1 MDLYEFTEILR
12 RQKVLFIGGIL
23 LLVSL
28 IAFLSFEYDSGFRL
42 RFQSRYESSIR
53 MAVVPASF
61 DSLGNTL
68 PNVAAMAGTTSLYA
82 TLLSL
87 PETADEI
94 STETDIQ
101 LLNVLEV
108 TTSGRDGF
116 IGVTATAAD
125 AAGAIDAALH
135 SFTWLENRISDPP
148 SIVGVDRSE
157 PEELLAPLLDETG
170 QFLGTIRLDASP
182 AFADSAIGL
191 WVSLSTADSTITV
204 SLADAAGGTSEFA
217 AQLEPGN
224 NMVIALEDVFG
235 KELDAIV
242 VRVPPLPETGPGT
255 YDLVLRLDRGILL
268 NPPTSGTGD
277 ETEEGAVGSDPKLLA
292 RHVDVSWQQSAS
304 VSTVEDQTPT
314 SSSVGLLL
322 LTEKP
327 IASVTG
333 ARRGPVLIA
342 AALLGG
348 LFALIVLAVGVDT
361 WKRDKRRSQ
370 EEQAAIAELRD
381 TAVEMP
387 VRNEVGERK

>member
-1 MDLYEFTEILR
+1 
-12 RQKVLFIGGIL
+12 
-23 LLVSL
+23 
-28 IAFLSFEYDSGFRL
+28 
-42 RFQSRYESSIR
+42 
-53 MAVVPASF
+53 
-61 DSLGNTL
+61 
-68 PNVAAMAGTTSLYA
+68 
-82 TLLSL
+82 
-87 PETADEI
+87 
-94 STETDIQ
+94 
-101 LLNVLEV
+101 
-108 TTSGRDGF
+108 
-116 IGVTATAAD
+116 
-125 AAGAIDAALH
+125 
-135 SFTWLENRISDPP
+135 
-148 SIVGVDRSE
+148 VGVDRSE
-157 PEELLAPLLDETG
+157 PEEFLAPLLDETD

-191 WVSLSTADSTITV
+191 WVSFSTADSTITV
-204 SLADAAGGTSEFA
+204 SLADAAAGTSEFA
-217 AQLEPGN
+217 ARLEPGN
-224 NMVIALEDVFG
+224 NMVIALEDVLG

-242 VRVPPLPETGPGT
+242 VQVPPLPAAGPGT

-268 NPPTSGTGD
+268 IPPTSETGD
-277 ETEEGAVGSDPKLLA
+277 ETEEGAVGSNPKLFA

-314 SSSVGLLL
+314 PSSVGLLL

-370 EEQAAIAELRD
+370 EEEAVIAELRD

>member
-28 IAFLSFEYDSGFRL
+28 IAFLSFEYDGGFRF
-42 RFQSRYESSIR
+42 RFGSRYESSIQ
-53 MAVVPASF
+53 MAVVPAGF

-82 TLLSL
+82 TLLNL

-94 STETDIQ
+94 SAESGTQ
-101 LLNVLEV
+101 LLDVLEV

-125 AAGAIDAALH
+125 EEGAIDAALY
-135 SFTWLENRISDPP
+135 SFNWLENRISAPP

-157 PEELLAPLLDETG
+157 PEDVVAPLLDETG
-170 QFLGTIRLDASP
+170 QFMGIVRLEASP

-191 WVSLSTADSTITV
+191 WVSLSTADSPITV
-204 SLADAAGGTSEFA
+204 SLADAAVGASEFA
-217 AQLEPGN
+217 AQLEPN
-224 NMVIALEDVFG
+224 SNMVIALEDVFG
-235 KELDAIV
+235 NELDAIEV
-242 VRVPPLPETGPGT
+242 GVPPLPGTGPGA

-268 NPPTSGTGD
+268 NPSTSVAGD
-277 ETEEGAVGSDPKLLA
+277 DTELGSVGSDPELLA

-304 VSTVEDQTPT
+304 GIAVEDQTPT

-327 IASVTG
+327 TASVTG
-333 ARRGPVLIA
+333 ARRLPVLIA
-342 AALLGG
+342 AALVGG
-348 LFALIVLAVGVDT
+348 LFALIVLAVGVDG
-361 WKRDKRRSQ
+361 WKRARRNS
-370 EEQAAIAELRD
+370 EGEQAVIAELRD
-381 TAVEMP
+381 TAVTMP
-387 VRNEVGERK
+387 VRNEAGERE

>member
-12 RQKVLFIGGIL
+12 RQKMLFIGGIL

-28 IAFLSFEYDSGFRL
+28 IAFLSFEYDSGFRF
-42 RFQSRYESSIR
+42 RFQSRYESSIQ
-53 MAVVPASF
+53 MAVVPAGF

-82 TLLSL
+82 TLLKL

-94 STETDIQ
+94 SAESGTQ

-125 AAGAIDAALH
+125 EKGATDAALY
-135 SFTWLENRISDPP
+135 SFTWLENRISAPP
-148 SIVGVDRSE
+148 SVVRVDQSE
-157 PEELLAPLLDETG
+157 PEDVVVPVLDETG

-204 SLADAAGGTSEFA
+204 SLADAADGTSEFA
-217 AQLEPGN
+217 AQLEPN
-224 NMVIALEDVFG
+224 SNMVIALEDVFG

-242 VRVPPLPETGPGT
+242 VGVPPLPASGSGT
-255 YDLVLRLDRGILL
+255 YDLVVRLDRGILL
-268 NPPTSGTGD
+268 NPSKSETGD

-304 VSTVEDQTPT
+304 GITVEDQAPT

-333 ARRGPVLIA
+333 ARRGPVMIA
-342 AALLGG
+342 AMLLGG
-348 LFALIVLAVGVDT
+348 LFALIVLAVGVEA
-361 WKRDKRRSQ
+361 WKRDKRHS
-370 EEQAAIAELRD
+370 EGEQAVIAELRD
-381 TAVEMP
+381 TAVTMP
-387 VRNEVGERK
+387 VRNEVGE